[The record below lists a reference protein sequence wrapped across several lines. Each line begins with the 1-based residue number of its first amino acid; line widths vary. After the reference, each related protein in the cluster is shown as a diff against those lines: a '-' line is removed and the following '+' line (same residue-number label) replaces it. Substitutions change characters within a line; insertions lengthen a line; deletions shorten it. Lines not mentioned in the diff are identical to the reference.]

1 MKNSITV
8 KNLSELPAAAQN
20 FTDIARSYRILAL
33 DAPMGAG
40 KTTFT
45 SALCKALGVE
55 GDVVNSPTFS
65 IVNEYVTKDGESIY
79 HFDFYRLRS
88 KAEVLDIGYY
98 DYIDS
103 GCICIMEWPEI
114 IGDLL
119 PEEALTIHIRVQD
132 DQSRLIEWE

>member
-1 MKNSITV
+1 MKNSVTV
-8 KNLSELPAAAQN
+8 KNLSELPAAAER
-20 FTDIARSYRILAL
+20 FADIARSRRILAL

-65 IVNEYVTKDGESIY
+65 IVNEYVTKDGESIF
-79 HFDFYRLRS
+79 HFDFYRLKN

-119 PEEALTIHIRVQD
+119 PEDALTLHISVQN
-132 DQSRLIEWE
+132 DQSRIIEWE